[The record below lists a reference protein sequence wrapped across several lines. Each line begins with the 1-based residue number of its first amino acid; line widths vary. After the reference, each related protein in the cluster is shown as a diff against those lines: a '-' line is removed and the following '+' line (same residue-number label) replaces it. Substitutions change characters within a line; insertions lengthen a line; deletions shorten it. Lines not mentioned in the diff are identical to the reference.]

1 MQNAGHRQAL
11 PGSRR
16 IRTGPRTQ
24 LACINCKER
33 KLKCDSQVPSCV
45 NCQRFDITCLVE
57 DPATRRHQPRNY
69 VETLEAK
76 VAFLEDLLRKA
87 RQENTT
93 PPVAA
98 SRTED
103 TPSGSSPEVSETK
116 DDDDDDDASALS
128 SKVALLGMTADGEAR
143 HYLGPSSIFSFSH
156 VIHASLRQPFP
167 GNHLESLNDYQD
179 DTAVAP
185 SPCFLPDYELGIS
198 LSNAYFENIHPH
210 YPFLHEPTF
219 RRWEDALVRPSNT
232 IGELDFDPA
241 PLFFVNMVYAVG
253 ALLVSN
259 SGSLPQQLYASAQ
272 FYIGDILSRNNLEAI
287 QAILCY
293 SMYSL
298 RSSRGPSI
306 WKLSGIA
313 LRQCIELGYHRSV
326 NPFGSKTGTLR
337 LEMRRRAFWCTFGI
351 DCYAATILGR
361 PLGIPLQEVDAEFPL
376 DIDDSNITETD
387 ILVEPRSPNS
397 AFSTTMSTALHV
409 FRLRKIWARLHASL
423 YSDMYNMDNTTHDDR
438 IPLFRAEIDAWLAST
453 PPIPPRTG
461 AALSILATQD
471 WYDLS
476 HSETIIMLY
485 RGRLINHLG
494 GANDDVFLQCARA
507 AESICLKNRR
517 LYVAKPVN
525 CTWGTLH
532 VIFSAGLTYLHCL
545 WTSAAVRH
553 RTSLNDMSSTLT
565 SCTMVLAVIAERFK
579 GAAPYRDIFEALC
592 TRTKEMMVDGGGE
605 QLGVQISTMDPC
617 YVMPGRFTQWMAEIS
632 DAGIPDTVD
641 SLLAGLVS
649 DCVTY
654 EGIGELI

>member
-33 KLKCDSQVPSCV
+33 KLKCDSQIPTCV

-87 RQENTT
+87 RQGNTA

-98 SRTED
+98 SGTED

-116 DDDDDDDASALS
+116 DDDDDEASALS

-179 DTAVAP
+179 DPAAAP
-185 SPCFLPDYELGIS
+185 SPCFLPDYELGVS

-232 IGELDFDPA
+232 IEELDFDSA
-241 PLFFVNMVYAVG
+241 PLFFVNMVPMPSPQPPTSWLSVLG
-253 ALLVSN
+253 LRCR
-259 SGSLPQQLYASAQ
+259 SLAGIQLRITA
-272 FYIGDILSRNNLEAI
+272 
-287 QAILCY
+287 
-293 SMYSL
+293 
-298 RSSRGPSI
+298 
-306 WKLSGIA
+306 
-313 LRQCIELGYHRSV
+313 
-326 NPFGSKTGTLR
+326 
-337 LEMRRRAFWCTFGI
+337 
-351 DCYAATILGR
+351 AATILGR

-376 DIDDSNITETD
+376 DIDDSNIAETD

-438 IPLFRAEIDAWLAST
+438 IPLFRAEIDTWLAST

-485 RGRLINHLG
+485 RGRLIDHLG
-494 GANDDVFLQCARA
+494 GASDDVFLQCARA

-553 RTSLNDMSSTLT
+553 RTSLNEMSSTLT
-565 SCTMVLAVIAERFK
+565 SCMMVLAVIAERFK
-579 GAAPYRDIFEALC
+579 GAAPYRDIFEALF
-592 TRTKEMMVDGGGE
+592 TRTKKMMVDGGGE
-605 QLGVQISTMDPC
+605 QSGVQISTLDPC
-617 YVMPGRFTQWMAEIS
+617 YVMPGMFTQWMAEIS
-632 DAGIPDTVD
+632 DAGISDTVD

-654 EGIGELI
+654 EGFGELT

>member
-1 MQNAGHRQAL
+1 MQNLGHRQAL

-16 IRTGPRTQ
+16 IRTGPRAQ

-33 KLKCDSQVPSCV
+33 KLKCDNQVPSCV
-45 NCQRFDITCLVE
+45 NCQRYNIACLVE
-57 DPATRRHQPRNY
+57 DPATRRQQPRNY

-76 VAFLEDLLRKA
+76 VAVLEDLLRRT
-87 RQENTT
+87 RQGNTT

-98 SRTED
+98 TRTED
-103 TPSGSSPEVSETK
+103 TASGHSPTVSTK
-116 DDDDDDDASALS
+116 DDDDDVVSELS

-143 HYLGPSSIFSFSH
+143 HYLGPSSVFSFSH

-167 GNHLESLNDYQD
+167 GNHLESLDDDQD
-179 DTAVAP
+179 DSAAAP

-232 IGELDFDPA
+232 VGELDFDPV

-253 ALLVSN
+253 ALLLSN
-259 SGSLPQQLYASAQ
+259 SGSLPQQLYVSAQ

-313 LRQCIELGYHRSV
+313 LRQCIELGYHRNV
-326 NPFGSKTGTLR
+326 NHSGPNTTPLR
-337 LEMRRRAFWCTFGI
+337 LEMRKRAFWVTFGI
-351 DCYAATILGR
+351 ECYAATILGR
-361 PLGIPLQEVDAEFPL
+361 PLGIHLQEVDAEFPL

-387 ILVEPRSPNS
+387 ILGEPRSPDS
-397 AFSTTMSTALHV
+397 DSSTSMSTALHV
-409 FRLRKIWARLHASL
+409 IRLRHIWARLHASL
-423 YSDMYNMDNTTHDDR
+423 YSDVNNMDNTTHDDR
-438 IPLFRAEIDAWLAST
+438 VPLFRAEIDAWIAST

-476 HSETIIMLY
+476 YSETIIMLY
-485 RGRLINHLG
+485 RGRLIHHPGGG
-494 GANDDVFLQCARA
+494 GANDDIFLQCARA

-517 LYVAKPVN
+517 LYIAKPVN

-553 RTSLNDMSSTLT
+553 QTSLDEMNSTPT
-565 SCTMVLAVIAERFK
+565 SCTMLLTVIADRFK
-579 GAAPYRDIFEALC
+579 SAASYRDVFEALC
-592 TRTKEMMVDGGGE
+592 SRTKKMMVDGGGE
-605 QLGVQISTMDPC
+605 QSGVQLSTMDPC
-617 YVMPGRFTQWMAEIS
+617 DVAPGMFTQWMAEIS
-632 DAGIPDTVD
+632 DAGISNAVN

-654 EGIGELI
+654 EEIGN

>member
-98 SRTED
+98 SRPED

-143 HYLGPSSIFSFSH
+143 HYLG
-156 VIHASLRQPFP
+156 
-167 GNHLESLNDYQD
+167 
-179 DTAVAP
+179 
-185 SPCFLPDYELGIS
+185 IS

-219 RRWEDALVRPSNT
+219 RRWEDTLVRPSNT

-259 SGSLPQQLYASAQ
+259 SGSLPQQLYASSQ

-293 SMYSL
+293 SM
-298 RSSRGPSI
+298 
-306 WKLSGIA
+306 KLSGTA

-337 LEMRRRAFWCTFGI
+337 LEMRKRAFWCTFGI

-423 YSDMYNMDNTTHDDR
+423 YSDIYSMDNTTHDDR

-453 PPIPPRTG
+453 PSIPPRTG

-485 RGRLINHLG
+485 RGRLIDHLG
-494 GANDDVFLQCARA
+494 GASDDVFLQCARA
-507 AESICLKNRR
+507 AKSICLKNRR

-553 RTSLNDMSSTLT
+553 RTSLNEMSSTLT

>member
-33 KLKCDSQVPSCV
+33 KLKCDSQIPTCV

-87 RQENTT
+87 RQGNTA

-98 SRTED
+98 SGTED

-116 DDDDDDDASALS
+116 DDDDDEASALS

-156 VIHASLRQPFP
+156 VIHASLRQPFS

-179 DTAVAP
+179 DPAAPP

-232 IGELDFDPA
+232 IEELDFDSA
-241 PLFFVNMVYAVG
+241 PLFFVNMVPMPSTPTPDVMAKR
-253 ALLVSN
+253 SR
-259 SGSLPQQLYASAQ
+259 
-272 FYIGDILSRNNLEAI
+272 FTLSEPCWYLTQDHCR
-287 QAILCY
+287 
-293 SMYSL
+293 
-298 RSSRGPSI
+298 R
-306 WKLSGIA
+306 KLSGIA

-326 NPFGSKTGTLR
+326 NPFGSKTGTLQ
-337 LEMRRRAFWCTFGI
+337 LEMRKRAFWCTFGI

-376 DIDDSNITETD
+376 DIDDSNIAETD

-438 IPLFRAEIDAWLAST
+438 IPLFRAEIDTWLAST

-485 RGRLINHLG
+485 RGRLIDHLG
-494 GANDDVFLQCARA
+494 GASDDVFLQCARA

-553 RTSLNDMSSTLT
+553 RTSLNEMSSTLT
-565 SCTMVLAVIAERFK
+565 SCMMVLAVIAERFK

-592 TRTKEMMVDGGGE
+592 TRTKKMMVDGGGE
-605 QLGVQISTMDPC
+605 QSGVQISTLDPC
-617 YVMPGRFTQWMAEIS
+617 YVMPGMFTQWMAEIS
-632 DAGIPDTVD
+632 DAGISDTVD

-654 EGIGELI
+654 EGFGELT

>member
-103 TPSGSSPEVSETK
+103 TPT
-116 DDDDDDDASALS
+116 
-128 SKVALLGMTADGEAR
+128 
-143 HYLGPSSIFSFSH
+143 
-156 VIHASLRQPFP
+156 
-167 GNHLESLNDYQD
+167 
-179 DTAVAP
+179 
-185 SPCFLPDYELGIS
+185 
-198 LSNAYFENIHPH
+198 
-210 YPFLHEPTF
+210 
-219 RRWEDALVRPSNT
+219 
-232 IGELDFDPA
+232 
-241 PLFFVNMVYAVG
+241 
-253 ALLVSN
+253 
-259 SGSLPQQLYASAQ
+259 
-272 FYIGDILSRNNLEAI
+272 
-287 QAILCY
+287 
-293 SMYSL
+293 
-298 RSSRGPSI
+298 
-306 WKLSGIA
+306 
-313 LRQCIELGYHRSV
+313 
-326 NPFGSKTGTLR
+326 
-337 LEMRRRAFWCTFGI
+337 
-351 DCYAATILGR
+351 TILGR

-423 YSDMYNMDNTTHDDR
+423 YSDKYNMDNTTHDDR

-485 RGRLINHLG
+485 RGRLIDHLG
-494 GANDDVFLQCARA
+494 GASDDLFLQCARA

-553 RTSLNDMSSTLT
+553 RTSLNEMSSTLT

-605 QLGVQISTMDPC
+605 QLGVQISTMDLC

-632 DAGIPDTVD
+632 DVGIPDTVD